1 MDGKNYTVM
10 ELAGQIGVPRT
21 TINDWLGRYSQYID
35 TVQQGKRKVYSESA
49 LNVLREIAALRN
61 SGKAFADI
69 ETELSAKHPIR
80 AVPVPPQEESAEP
93 KKQPQPESAG
103 AKEPQP
109 AQGEGFA
116 LIARQQSEEI
126 GKLIGESFRNMDER
140 IRELESLSA
149 SQRRMSYFWLGA
161 CILFLL
167 ILAGGSYFAW
177 QQIEHARTENR
188 RLVRSQAE
196 SNEKISVLKEQ
207 SVALIAGNESFK
219 ANIAKLESEM
229 KEQKKAF
236 EQNLQQE
243 SRRLQELHRAQEKAL
258 LSERDQALMRVR
270 EQEMKLALEKEKF
283 TAERLKLLDQLA
295 ELKRQKE
302 SLQAEQ
308 EKLRQAGEQKR
319 KEESRRTDEAK
330 RRKKGKAKPA
340 AKSEVKPEVKQPAPE
355 VKSGPEQAR
364 SDINPETAS
373 DTVSPQKPAE

>member
-10 ELAGQIGVPRT
+10 ELAEQIGVPRT

-35 TVQQGKRKVYSESA
+35 TVQQGKRKVYPESA
-49 LNVLREIAALRN
+49 LAVLREIAELRN
-61 SGKAFADI
+61 SGKAFTDI

-93 KKQPQPESAG
+93 KQQPDPQGKAAEQT
-103 AKEPQP
+103 PQP

-140 IRELESLSA
+140 IRELESISA

-177 QQIEHARTENR
+177 QQIERARAENR
-188 RLVRSQAE
+188 QLVQRQEE

-236 EQNLQQE
+236 DNNLQQE
-243 SRRLQELHRAQEKAL
+243 SKRLQELHQAQEKAL
-258 LSERDQALMRVR
+258 LSERDQALMRVK

-283 TAERLKLLDQLA
+283 IAERLKLLDQL
-295 ELKRQKE
+295 EEMKRQKE
-302 SLQAEQ
+302 ALQAEQ
-308 EKLRQAGEQKR
+308 EKLRQSGGQKHPE
-319 KEESRRTDEAK
+319 KPRR
-330 RRKKGKAKPA
+330 
-340 AKSEVKPEVKQPAPE
+340 AKSIKRQPPKAKPEVKSAPAQPVPAP
-355 VKSGPEQAR
+355 KSEPAASEKPKSAAADTE
-364 SDINPETAS
+364 SNPA
-373 DTVSPQKPAE
+373 K